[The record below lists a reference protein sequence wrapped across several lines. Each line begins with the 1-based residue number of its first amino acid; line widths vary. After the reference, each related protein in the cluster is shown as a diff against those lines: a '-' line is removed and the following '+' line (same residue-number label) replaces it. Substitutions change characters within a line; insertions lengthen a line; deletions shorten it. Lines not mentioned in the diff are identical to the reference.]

1 MQSGLWSERFGE
13 TMLAVPEEVVLYVR
27 TKVPNLHHICVL
39 YNTKIFLATYHTTFL
54 DFIVAN
60 PK

>member
-1 MQSGLWSERFGE
+1 MQSGLWSARFGE

-27 TKVPNLHHICVL
+27 TKVSNLHQICVL
-39 YNTKIFLATYHTTFL
+39 YNTEIFLATYHTIFL
-54 DFIVAN
+54 DFIVEN